1 MLQELDFI
9 DDKNLKISY
18 NYNCETNRVNY
29 DFKLLAQEELQ
40 ERRNDPKII
49 GLQSKIAKENSLAY
63 VKRSNLPRDCYE
75 SWIANFRT
83 KRMRRKILKLM
94 MTEA

>member
-1 MLQELDFI
+1 MEDHRLEMHLNTAQMLQELDFI

-63 VKRSNLPRDCYE
+63 VKKKQLTQRLLRVLDSQ
-75 SWIANFRT
+75 F
-83 KRMRRKILKLM
+83 
-94 MTEA
+94 